1 MNTKKNIQEVVQ
13 KTIDWYNNLNESDRD
28 DVAVFTIIGDM
39 KKNTNS
45 DFIAGG
51 EEDIVMALVQSMIND
66 EVVCELVKAAVEV
79 VDTYEY
85 EKEQKELEF
94 VSHANTKYMS

>member
-13 KTIDWYNNLNESDRD
+13 KTVDWYNNLNESDRD
-28 DVAVFTIIGDM
+28 DIAVFTVIGDM

-66 EVVCELVKAAVEV
+66 EGVCELVKAAVEV

>member
-66 EVVCELVKAAVEV
+66 EDVCELVRAAVEV